1 MHNITVDLY
10 QDFFCIADACPN
22 TCCKGWNID
31 IDSNTYKKM
40 LDNEDKLG
48 IPVKDWIE
56 EKDNGYAVK
65 LQSNTLCP
73 LLNEKNLCKVVL
85 TLGPSY
91 LGHTCSVYPRFHRV
105 FGNVTEYYLA
115 PSCPDIIDKLMLKEK
130 VCFYTSEDN
139 TPASP
144 YLHTE
149 LYKYESF
156 VRTGI
161 MDLLYDFQDIP
172 LSTRLF
178 ASFSIINKAVS
189 CFQSNSLNLNIAKQF
204 FDSYYSNGTLS
215 ALNNQLQKVVSE
227 NSRFQF
233 LQRIAS
239 ILPIHITPVTPPDYA
254 RLIQQ
259 AVDYFN
265 QTGFEEYL
273 KDITS
278 FKEAVESYNNFYTNY
293 WVYRFFTEL
302 TAIPDYSQIK
312 DNFIFICIEFCLI
325 QILALASYS
334 KNNIL
339 DRDEYIYIISSVC
352 RKEHASRKGLMGQLR
367 DNNLISNAGLLL
379 MII

>member
-1 MHNITVDLY
+1 MRNITVDLY
-10 QDFFCIADACPN
+10 QDFYCIADACPN
-22 TCCKGWNID
+22 TCCKGWHID
-31 IDSNTYKKM
+31 IDNDTYKKM

-48 IPVKDWIE
+48 IAVTDWIE
-56 EKDNGYAVK
+56 KTDKGYAVK

-73 LLNEKNLCKVVL
+73 LLNEKKLCKVVL

-91 LGHTCSVYPRFHRV
+91 LGHTCTEYPRFHRT
-105 FGNVTEYYLA
+105 FGNVMEYYLA
-115 PSCPDIIDKLMLKEK
+115 PSCADVIDKLMSKEK
-130 VCFYTSEDN
+130 ICFYTSEDN
-139 TPASP
+139 SPALP

-149 LYKYESF
+149 LYQYESL

-161 MDLLYDFQDIP
+161 MDLLYDFRDIP

-189 CFQSNSLNLNIAKQF
+189 CCQNNTSDFNIIKQS
-204 FDSYYSNGTLS
+204 FDSYYSNGTMS
-215 ALNNQLQKVVSE
+215 ALNSQLQKAVSE

-233 LQRIAS
+233 LQRLVS
-239 ILPIHITPVTPPDYA
+239 ILPVNISSITPPDYV

-278 FKEAVESYNNFYTNY
+278 FKEAIRSYNNFYTNY

-302 TAIPDYSQIK
+302 ISIPDYSQIK
-312 DNFIFICIEFCLI
+312 DNFIFICIEFCLM

-334 KNNIL
+334 KKNVL
-339 DRDEYIYIISSVC
+339 DRKEYIYIISSVG
-352 RKEHASRKGLMGQLR
+352 RKEHASRKGLMSQLR